1 MRRRLGVGRRRNAR
15 GWIYALVVA
24 ALVLVLILLILFA
37 LRPASGPSSDEGDQ
51 ANEPTQ
57 EESAVEETT
66 VEETT
71 VGEPAGGAPGNVALR
86 VSGTPGVAY
95 EGTYNTREEVQTV
108 EGTVGDEPTD
118 YDANVEGVDEATLT
132 AVFRKTQP
140 GGETLKVEIVSDDQV
155 IAESATAADLGEV
168 TVKWPSQDAPKGTTL
183 PAERAGS

>member
-24 ALVLVLILLILFA
+24 ALVLVLILLALFA

-51 ANEPTQ
+51 ANEPTR
-57 EESAVEETT
+57 EETT

-71 VGEPAGGAPGNVALR
+71 VGEPAGGAPGNVVLR

-95 EGTYNTREEVQTV
+95 EGTYNTREEVHTV
-108 EGTVGDEPTD
+108 QGTVGDEPTD
-118 YDANVEGVDEATLT
+118 YDANVAGVDEATLT

-140 GGETLKVEIVSDDQV
+140 GGETLKVEIVSDNQV
-155 IAESATAADLGEV
+155 IAESATAAELGEV